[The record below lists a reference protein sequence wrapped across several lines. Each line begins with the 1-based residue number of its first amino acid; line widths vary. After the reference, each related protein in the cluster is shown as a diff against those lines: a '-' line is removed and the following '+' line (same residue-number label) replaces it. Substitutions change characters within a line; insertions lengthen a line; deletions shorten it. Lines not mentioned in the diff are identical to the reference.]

1 MMRKIIGKI
10 IELIIPRV
18 EEGMEAEEGATE
30 EGGEKPKTRVITLDQ
45 ILGGGAQMAPKE
57 PDLRVIG
64 LYSDVSD
71 EKIAELTQAIQQH
84 IDLEMDE
91 EVARGMAEHAL
102 GFFGFFPCLPV
113 VRI

>member
-64 LYSDVSD
+64 LYADVSD
-71 EKIAELTQAIQQH
+71 EKVAELTQAILWPLCRCLRRKGRRTNTS
-84 IDLEMDE
+84 DPLLE
-91 EVARGMAEHAL
+91 
-102 GFFGFFPCLPV
+102 
-113 VRI
+113 